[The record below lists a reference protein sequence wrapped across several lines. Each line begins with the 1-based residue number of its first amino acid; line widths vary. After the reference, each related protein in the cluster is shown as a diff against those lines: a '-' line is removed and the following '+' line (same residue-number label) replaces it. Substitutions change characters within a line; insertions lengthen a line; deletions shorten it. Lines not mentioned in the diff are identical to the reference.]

1 MERRY
6 IVVVGACLTQ
16 FTVIGMLF
24 SFGLLFKTFEAE
36 FGWSRMVLSTCSAL
50 AFLTMGILAI
60 AAGRLSDRYG
70 PKWVL
75 GISGA
80 LFGFGFG
87 LISLVSQP
95 WHLFVIFSVF
105 IGLGMS
111 THDVVTLSTIAR
123 WFEGR
128 RGIMSGVVKV
138 GTAFGQIVLPP
149 LSAFLIVSLGWRPA
163 VALLGVLA
171 FVLLVAAALARK
183 P

>member
-6 IVVVGACLTQ
+6 IVVAGACLTQ

-50 AFLTMGILAI
+50 AFLAMGILAI
-60 AAGRLSDRYG
+60 VAGRLSDRYG

-87 LISLVSQP
+87 LISLVNEP
-95 WHLFVIFSVF
+95 WHLFVIFGVF

-128 RGIMSGVVKV
+128 RGLWADCASAGGCTFDRNPWLAPCSGLAGCACVCFV
-138 GTAFGQIVLPP
+138 GHRC
-149 LSAFLIVSLGWRPA
+149 LGDENP
-163 VALLGVLA
+163 
-171 FVLLVAAALARK
+171 
-183 P
+183 